1 MVDVGFLHPMGPL
14 MLQSLLTHPEHAFS
28 PPETADLCE
37 AFDMTVSALQE
48 RGDPR
53 INWTDENVRAALSGE
68 IVAAWNKGERDARQL
83 SDHALQMAGHD
94 LKAR

>member
-1 MVDVGFLHPMGPL
+1 

-28 PPETADLCE
+28 APETADLCE
-37 AFDMTVSALQE
+37 AFDMAVAALQE
-48 RGDPR
+48 RGDTS

-68 IVAAWNKGERDARQL
+68 IVAAWDKGERNTRQL
-83 SDHALQMAGHD
+83 SERALQMVDQD